1 MKYRIT
7 ICNNE
12 TGEIL
17 LRTECSVIVGG
28 ITVEGGSRRFTAA
41 QGSGFG
47 VACAVAEA
55 QKAAKTVLKDLPMVR
70 REMGAARRALRRATV
85 CKEGEENG

>member
-28 ITVEGGSRRFTAA
+28 ITVEDGARRLTAA
-41 QGSGFG
+41 KGSSFD
-47 VACAVAEA
+47 VACAVVEA
-55 QKAAKTVLKDLPMVR
+55 QKAAKTILKDLPKVR
-70 REMGAARRALRRATV
+70 RAMGAARRALRRATV